1 MPSSTDWKTRAA
13 QHAYVLG
20 ADECGYGSWA
30 GPLVVCAAVVPS
42 NWVPPSKLDDS
53 KRVAK
58 ADHEALSTLL
68 RQVIPGFAIESA
80 EASEIDEFGVV
91 TALKRCYRSVVLQL
105 KERFPD
111 SLIVLDGEVKLS
123 EVEHMNFPRAD
134 GLVPAVMAASI
145 IGKYHHDEVMRKLA
159 ETYPGYQFA
168 SNVGYRSPAHLR
180 GLTKLGLSPIHRRSY
195 VPMDKIRTGA
205 PIPSDADEGLALD
218 DS

>member
-1 MPSSTDWKTRAA
+1 M
-13 QHAYVLG
+13 LG

-53 KRVAK
+53 KRVSK
-58 ADHEALSTLL
+58 ADHESLSYLL

-105 KERFPD
+105 KEKFPD
-111 SLIVLDGEVKLS
+111 SLIVLDGEVKIS

-134 GLVPAVMAASI
+134 GIVPAVMAASI
-145 IGKYHHDEVMRKLA
+145 IGKYHHDEVMRKHA
-159 ETYPGYQFA
+159 VAYPGYHFA
-168 SNVGYRSPAHLR
+168 SNVGYRSPNHLR
-180 GLTKLGLSPIHRRSY
+180 GLANLGMSAIHRRSY
-195 VPMDKIRTGA
+195 VPIDKIRKGDA
-205 PIPSDADEGLALD
+205 IPVNADEGLSLD